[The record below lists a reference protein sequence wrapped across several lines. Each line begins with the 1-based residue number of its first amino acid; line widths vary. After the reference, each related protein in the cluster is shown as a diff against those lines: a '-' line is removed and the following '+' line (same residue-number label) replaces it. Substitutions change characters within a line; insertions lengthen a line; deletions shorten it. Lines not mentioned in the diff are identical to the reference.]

1 MLIMNQNRDVL
12 IDTTGAVIR
21 IEEIKEV
28 QLNRYR
34 VSGYTGG
41 MRVTISEHEDLEEAK
56 KVVDVIHLAAG
67 LGIGALDFDK
77 DTPILD
83 EALTT
88 LRTVTTRKMLK
99 LIQGK

>member
-1 MLIMNQNRDVL
+1 MNQNRDAL
-12 IDTTGAVIR
+12 IDTTGTVIR
-21 IEEIKEV
+21 IDEIKEV

-34 VSGYTGG
+34 VCGYVGG
-41 MRVTISEHEDLEEAK
+41 VKRVIISEHKDLEEAK

-67 LGIGALDFDK
+67 LGMDAFDFNEDMSN
-77 DTPILD
+77 LD

-99 LIQGK
+99 LIRDK